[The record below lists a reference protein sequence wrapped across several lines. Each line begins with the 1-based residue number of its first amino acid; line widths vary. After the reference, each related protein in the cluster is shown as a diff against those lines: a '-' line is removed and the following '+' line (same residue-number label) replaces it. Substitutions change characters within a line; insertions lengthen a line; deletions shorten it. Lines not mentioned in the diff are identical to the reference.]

1 VISDEEWCLGEEWCL
16 DSNSGQAA
24 VFVESADGLLPI
36 GSNEWQCYDPETPNC
51 ATAVVITKPPVI
63 VPPEAVP
70 PSTDPAPA
78 PASDTDPAGTG
89 PAPTLASA
97 EPARPL
103 RMSPAQRAA
112 AAAAREAVNAEQ
124 RDRELEAARTKF
136 EELDVDGS
144 GSLDRDELAEL
155 AKFTLTSF
163 SKSGGVVLTDDIIG
177 TISRAQLE
185 YGVRSGLWSIRI
197 DIAFVSGQLRKC
209 LSS

>member
-1 VISDEEWCLGEEWCL
+1 MISDGEWCLGEEWCL

-24 VFVESADGLLPI
+24 VFVDSANGLLPI
-36 GSNEWQCYDPETPNC
+36 GSNEWQCYDPETQGW
-51 ATAVVITKPPVI
+51 ATAVVTTKAPGS

-78 PASDTDPAGTG
+78 PAPAPAPDPAGT
-89 PAPTLASA
+89 APTPSA
-97 EPARPL
+97 VPARPL

-124 RDRELEAARTKF
+124 RDKELEAARTKF
-136 EELDVDGS
+136 EELDADGS

-177 TISRAQLE
+177 TIRLAQ
-185 YGVRSGLWSIRI
+185 
-197 DIAFVSGQLRKC
+197 
-209 LSS
+209 